1 MAAKKKTATRKKR
14 GKKSAGKRVR
24 KRPVKNAR
32 SGRRRASRRSKR
44 RSHSG
49 TRFWLTRAGL
59 LAVLAL
65 VTYTV
70 YLDFS
75 VRKQMEGK
83 RWALPASVYTQPLEI
98 YAGKPISDRDL
109 VEELQALGYRR
120 DPQLIQS
127 GTYTTGPSTVSF
139 RTREFR
145 FEDARI
151 PSRRLE
157 VAFRGDRIEAIRTA
171 QDRSVAIARVE
182 PRQIGTVS
190 PTRREDRKLIELED
204 VPEHLVGAL
213 LATEDKHFTEHF
225 GIDLRGLARAMWANI
240 KAGGIVQGGST
251 ITQQLVKNFY
261 LTSERSLSRKINEMI
276 MAILLELHYDKR
288 EILETYLNEV
298 YLGQAGN
305 RAIHGFGLASIFYF
319 DRPVSELAVH
329 ETALLVALAKGASYY
344 NPRKHPQRARKRR
357 DLVIGRM
364 QELGYLD
371 RRQAS
376 AARAAPLEVTARGP
390 TTATVYPAFVGLMRE
405 QLQDEYR
412 DADLRTEGLRI
423 FTTLDPR
430 VQRTV
435 EDATR
440 QRLKE
445 IETRGGN
452 KPGSLNAAVVVARV
466 ESGEVVALLGGRDA
480 RFSGF
485 NRAVDAERPVGS
497 VIKPGVYLAALE
509 ASAEFNLA
517 TVVKDEPITITQR
530 GAPDWSPENYTKKY
544 HGDTLLIDAL
554 AKSMNVATARVG
566 MAVGIDRVVDMIVR
580 LGVRKR
586 IPEYPSVVLG
596 AVELSPVEVAQMYL
610 TVANSGFRTA
620 LRTTRSVLSNS
631 DEPLSRYPIDV
642 KQVVEPDT
650 VSLLHFALQEV
661 IRTGTAHALNKRFDP
676 GLGLAGKTGTTDGFR
691 DSWFAGYAGNYV
703 TVVWIGRDDNGKTGL
718 SGASGAMLLWA
729 DIMER
734 LDLAPTSPVD
744 RSRTRF
750 AKIDEQGRFARGC
763 VNGRRL
769 PFIEG
774 TVPRRTAPCAI
785 TSVR

>member
-1 MAAKKKTATRKKR
+1 MAAKKKRATKKKR
-14 GKKSAGKRVR
+14 AKKS
-24 KRPVKNAR
+24 
-32 SGRRRASRRSKR
+32 RRRS
-44 RSHSG
+44 
-49 TRFWLTRAGL
+49 TRAAARRGWIPWDNPDFRL
-59 LAVLAL
+59 WLQRLSVLAVLVL
-65 VTYTV
+65 VAYIV

-83 RWALPASVYTQPLEI
+83 RWSLPASVYTQPLEI
-98 YAGKPISDRDL
+98 YAGRPMNADAL
-109 VEELQALGYRR
+109 VRELKAVGYRR
-120 DPQLIQS
+120 DSELAQA
-127 GTYTTGPSTVSF
+127 GTYSVAAGSVGVH
-139 RTREFR
+139 TREFR

-151 PSRRLE
+151 PSRTLE
-157 VAFRGDRIEAIRTA
+157 VVFHGRRIDAIRDG
-171 QDRSVAIARVE
+171 QGGGVAIARIE
-182 PRQIGTVS
+182 PRQMGTVS
-190 PTRREDRKLIELED
+190 PTRLEDRKLIELDD

-213 LATEDKHFTEHF
+213 LAIEDKNFTDHF
-225 GIDLRGLARAMWANI
+225 GIDISGLARAMWENI
-240 KAGGIVQGGST
+240 KAGEIVQGGST

-261 LTSERSLSRKINEMI
+261 LSDERSLSRKLNEMV

-305 RAIHGFGLASIFYF
+305 RAIHGFGLASLFYF
-319 DRPVSELAVH
+319 NRPISELAVH

-344 NPRKHPQRARKRR
+344 NPRSHPERARQRR
-357 DLVIGRM
+357 DLVIARM

-371 RRQAS
+371 TREAD
-376 AARAAPLEVTARGP
+376 AARAASLEVTARGP

-412 DADLRTEGLRI
+412 DKDLRTEGLRV

-430 VQRTV
+430 AQTVV
-435 EDATR
+435 EDAVR
-440 QRLKE
+440 ARLKE
-445 IETRGGN
+445 IEGRGGN

-466 ESGEVVALLGGRDA
+466 ESGEVVALLGGRHA

-509 ASAEFNLA
+509 ASAQFNLA
-517 TVVKDEPITITQR
+517 TVVEDEPITVEQR
-530 GAPDWSPENYTKKY
+530 GSPAWSPENYTRTY

-554 AKSMNVATARVG
+554 AKSMNAATARVG
-566 MAVGIDRVVDMIVR
+566 MAVGIDRVVDMIHR
-580 LGVRKR
+580 LGVKKG

-596 AVELSPVEVAQMYL
+596 AVELSPIEVAQLYL
-610 TVANSGFRTA
+610 TIANNGFRTT

-631 DEPLSRYPIDV
+631 DEPLSRYSIEV

-661 IRTGTAHALNKRFDP
+661 IRTGTARSLGERFDP
-676 GLGLAGKTGTTDGFR
+676 ALGLAGKTGTTDGFR
-691 DSWFAGYAGNYV
+691 DSWFAGYSGNYV

-729 DIMER
+729 DIMEQ
-734 LDLAPTSPVD
+734 LDLTPTSPIN
-744 RSRTRF
+744 RGRMRF
-750 AKIDEQGRFARGC
+750 VQIDEQGRFARGC
-763 VNGRRL
+763 VNGRQL

-774 TVPRRTAPCAI
+774 TVPRRTAPCAV